1 MAKENFDTEQKEN
14 TKAVDETEA
23 AKETEAAEADSEA
36 AEKASEEYAEN
47 SKEAAAESK
56 ASESDAADSKAA
68 GEDTASQGKAD
79 KKDALIE
86 ELNDKLKRQLAEFEN
101 FRNRTEKEKSSMY
114 DMGAKSVIEK
124 LLPVVDNFE
133 RAMDAAGSDHKDSF
147 AQGVEMIY
155 KQLMTA
161 LTDMGVTPIDAVGK
175 PFDPELHNA
184 VMHVDD
190 EAYGEQEVV
199 EEMQKGYLFH
209 ETVVRHS
216 MVKVAN

>member
-1 MAKENFDTEQKEN
+1 VAKENFDTEQKEN